1 MSIVRGLKKG
11 IGSKS
16 WRLPQDGKK
25 TDISV
30 ILARLWVAMTK
41 QDRLHTLQTTVPCFL
56 GFHRLTHNQGAS
68 RCGVYWRQTSW
79 FLDDSLW
86 AFAWQK
92 GFRKIPQ
99 DLFYE
104 VINPDYEVEVSRST
118 HFPQW
123 STPPRTI
130 ILHPEICDRWAFRPQ
145 QRGLSHLPLITS
157 AWLLCFST
165 YVFSFLCQPLP
176 WSLNSLSHFLILNK
190 QVNRDGNEQSAGFY

>member
-16 WRLPQDGKK
+16 WRLLQDGKK
-25 TDISV
+25 TDIDV

-41 QDRLHTLQTTVPCFL
+41 QDRLHRLQTTLPCFL

-79 FLDDSLW
+79 FIDGSLW
-86 AFAWQK
+86 AFTWQK
-92 GFRKIPQ
+92 GFRKTPQ

-104 VINPDYEVEVSRST
+104 AINPDYEVEVSRST

-123 STPPRTI
+123 STCQDHHFTPWDLWQTSIQATAEGVKSSDPDN
-130 ILHPEICDRWAFRPQ
+130 LCLAFVLLYICFL
-145 QRGLSHLPLITS
+145 LSLPTLTMI
-157 AWLLCFST
+157 
-165 YVFSFLCQPLP
+165 P
-176 WSLNSLSHFLILNK
+176 K
-190 QVNRDGNEQSAGFY
+190 